1 MLGNLNLDLFG
12 KIIVMVYPCWVCVLK
27 LSLLEIPV
35 CPIIRRNMILLKGTG
50 GGHVIGGGV
59 VFVFTFTVF

>member
-1 MLGNLNLDLFG
+1 MLGSLSLDLFR
-12 KIIVMVYPCWVCVLK
+12 KIMVYPYWVCVLK

-59 VFVFTFTVF
+59 VFTFTVF